1 MIFPIGAAVAE
12 LNNATVIHPLVN
24 ERTTKLMSY
33 KLRQLRI
40 VRGLRTKFSG
50 FLKNYGLK
58 MHGFQEAGDVFSFLR
73 DFFCFQKYFSLY
85 IGEIAI

>member
-1 MIFPIGAAVAE
+1 MIFPIGAAAAE

-50 FLKNYGLK
+50 DTSVCDKSNLKT
-58 MHGFQEAGDVFSFLR
+58 
-73 DFFCFQKYFSLY
+73 SL
-85 IGEIAI
+85 